1 MLLANIAK
9 ATRDHDGLV
18 VTADTAGSLGF
29 KGAEITRQ
37 IGSTKLVIKSRCANR
52 PLGHDL
58 QRRDNPVRT
67 AVAQLPGPRLIRDFQ
82 M

>member
-18 VTADTAGSLGF
+18 IPANTAGSPGF

-37 IGSTKLVIKSRCANR
+37 IGATKLVIESRCANR

-58 QRRDNPVRT
+58 QRRDNAVRA
-67 AVAQLPGPRLIRDFQ
+67 AVAQLPGPRLIGDLQ
-82 M
+82 V